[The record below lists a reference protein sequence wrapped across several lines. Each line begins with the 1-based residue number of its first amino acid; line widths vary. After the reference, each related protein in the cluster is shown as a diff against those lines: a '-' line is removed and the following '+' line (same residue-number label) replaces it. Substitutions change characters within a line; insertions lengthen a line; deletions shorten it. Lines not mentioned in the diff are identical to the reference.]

1 MRRIVEPIGKP
12 YGCRS
17 VRCGSIQGIRGAA
30 GRYIC
35 RVGTRR
41 REIGGIPVK
50 SRGEAR
56 GVLRKREPVDK
67 RGLIR
72 PTWIESSDGQGQR
85 GDVTP
90 ASKPCDVVR
99 RRIGHRKIRNRL
111 DRCLQTFCTRKPKR
125 CSRPQDTREIDAAV
139 GSCEGRVR
147 FLIGQGFAD
156 RLSIG
161 IINQRDL
168 NRIPAV
174 KVHSS
179 GS

>member
-1 MRRIVEPIGKP
+1 MLGCIPVIIRFVRIVAPNISNRYIRIGEAGDPYLRRIVEPIGKP

-35 RVGTRR
+35 RVSTR

-67 RGLIR
+67 RGLVR
-72 PTWIESSDGQGQR
+72 PTRIESSDSQGQR

-125 CSRPQDTREIDAAV
+125 CSRP
-139 GSCEGRVR
+139 
-147 FLIGQGFAD
+147 
-156 RLSIG
+156 
-161 IINQRDL
+161 
-168 NRIPAV
+168 
-174 KVHSS
+174 
-179 GS
+179 